1 MTTDFA
7 GYEEI
12 KKRHTGANGQTVGQS
27 KQASLDGHNV
37 IEPEHAPKTWKEPD
51 ADYVRRRLSLADWL
65 TRDIAAPDFM
75 MGEVV
80 STTSRILVVG
90 PTGLGKTNF
99 GVALAIAIAGGRGFL
114 HWRAGQGPRRVLY
127 VDGEMPER
135 LMRSRL
141 EDAVRR
147 LRQTPES
154 LFTLSR
160 EDFPDMPPLDT
171 KAGQDFID
179 HILEASSGVDLAI
192 FDNIQSLTNSPLKEE
207 EGWRFV
213 TPWTRELTRRKVGQ
227 IWFHHT
233 GHDESRSYGDKQR
246 EWQMDT
252 VVLMERVE
260 RPEADVAFRLAFPKC
275 RQRTPDNRTD
285 YEPAIITLQD
295 DEWHSERGSGRKMSK
310 PPAPLARKFYDAIID
325 AVIAHGVPRPQS
337 GSRPCVTKQEWEAEC
352 TRLGLIDAKAADSRR
367 ALMSK
372 NRRELIAASW
382 LACNGDFVW
391 PIR

>member
-12 KKRHTGANGQTVGQS
+12 KARHTGANGKNVGEP
-27 KQASLDGHNV
+27 KQARLNGHNV
-37 IEPEHAPKTWKEPD
+37 TEPWKEPD
-51 ADYVRRRLSLADWL
+51 AEYVHRKLSLADWL
-65 TRDIAAPDFM
+65 TRDIAMPDFM

-99 GVALAIAIAGGRGFL
+99 GVAIAIAIAEGRGFL
-114 HWRAGQGPRRVLY
+114 HWRAGQEPRRVLY
-127 VDGEMPER
+127 IDGEMPER

-147 LRQTPES
+147 LGRTPGT

-171 KAGQDFID
+171 EVGQHFID
-179 HILEASSGVDLAI
+179 HITEVSGGIDLAI
-192 FDNIQSLTNSPLKEE
+192 FDNIQSLTISPLKEE
-207 EGWRFV
+207 EGWRLV
-213 TPWTRELTRRKVGQ
+213 SPWTRELTRRKIGQ

-252 VVLMERVE
+252 VALMERIE

-295 DEWHSERGSGRKMSK
+295 DKWTSERGSGRKVVK
-310 PPAPLARKFYDAIID
+310 PPAPLARKFYDAMID
-325 AVIAHGVPRPQS
+325 AVVAYGAPRPQA

-352 TRLGLIDAKAADSRR
+352 TRLGLIDANAADSRR

-372 NRRELIAASW
+372 NRRELIAPNW
-382 LACNGDFVW
+382 LACNGDYVW
-391 PIR
+391 SIR

>member
-12 KKRHTGANGQTVGQS
+12 KERYTRANGQTVGKP
-27 KQASLDGHNV
+27 KQAWLDGDNV
-37 IEPEHAPKTWKEPD
+37 TEPERATKTWKQPD
-51 ADYVRRRLSLADWL
+51 ADYVRRKLSLADWL
-65 TRDIAAPDFM
+65 TRDIAEPDFM

-114 HWRAGQGPRRVLY
+114 HWRAAQGPRRVLY

-135 LMRSRL
+135 LMRGRL
-141 EDAVRR
+141 QDAVRR
-147 LRQTPES
+147 LGQSPES

-171 KAGQDFID
+171 VAGQDFID
-179 HILEASSGVDLAI
+179 HITEASGGVDLAI
-192 FDNIQSLTNSPLKEE
+192 FDNIQSLTISPLKEE
-207 EGWRFV
+207 EGWRLV

-252 VVLMERVE
+252 VALMERVE
-260 RPEADVAFRLAFPKC
+260 RPKADVAFRLAFPKC

-310 PPAPLARKFYDAIID
+310 PAPLARKFYDAIID
-325 AVIAHGVPRPQS
+325 AVIAKGVPRPES
-337 GSRPCVTKQEWEAEC
+337 GSRPSVTKQEWEAEC
-352 TRLGLIDAKAADSRR
+352 IRLGLIDANAADSRR

-382 LACNGDFVW
+382 LDCNGDYVW
-391 PIR
+391 PTR